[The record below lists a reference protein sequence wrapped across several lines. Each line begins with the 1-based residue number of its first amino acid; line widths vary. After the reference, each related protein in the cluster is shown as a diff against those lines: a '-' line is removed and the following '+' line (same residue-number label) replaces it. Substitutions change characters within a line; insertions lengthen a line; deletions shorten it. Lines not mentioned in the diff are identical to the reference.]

1 MRIHDIIFDMILE
14 EFGNKKLLN
23 TMLLKWYGQEL
34 TDEQRNEGEF
44 LLTKFFELKNRL
56 SIKLPEVV
64 TFLNKYDNFDV
75 NNIKEI
81 TVYTL
86 PQAKFIVGEFFDFEN
101 STTPQDDTP
110 EILRG
115 RNLPPTTE
123 RVGASKGLWFAQNDN
138 LIINDDGFRVYAIKN
153 RKDSINYG
161 YYQGFV
167 SQQEPYVS
175 QRSHMQWCTTRH
187 IESSNLY
194 GSYRNRRTFYFI
206 IDESKSPQV
215 QPNVEISQYYLSAL
229 QYATDSPT
237 NFKVTSILNDGSDP
251 VFTEEQLYKIY
262 PKLNGHLDKIVP
274 IEYNEKELGVIT
286 DDLDRVDERENNA
299 FEFAKVSKQL
309 KKRYV
314 DAGKT
319 LTKMRSWE
327 TMDDGLKQA
336 YIDLTERQHVFERF
350 STKELLLKIKSRS
363 SEVKSLD
370 RRVKIVG
377 YEDGFGALYSKMMTN
392 EFIPDQRK
400 SLKNNNIS
408 LFENR
413 RTKKFGLFN
422 KSMGEWVTLGGISYE
437 DYFNKIDDDVFISD
451 DGDMFTVEVYSK
463 SGSPDDSS
471 FYIVIPIDDNING
484 YFVSHKKW
492 LELQEKLHREDEE
505 TNFNPDDD
513 SDISEIK
520 KGL

>member
-1 MRIHDIIFDMILE
+1 MNFNDLIVDMISE
-14 EFGNKKLLN
+14 EFSNKKLLN
-23 TMLLKWYGQEL
+23 TMLTKWYGQEM
-34 TDEQRNEGEF
+34 TEEQKTEGEF

-56 SIKLPEVV
+56 STKLPEVV
-64 TFLNKYDNFDV
+64 TFLNKFNDFDS
-75 NNIKEI
+75 NNIKEV

-86 PQAKFIVGEFFDFEN
+86 EQVKFILGEFFDIE
-101 STTPQDDTP
+101 TAGKTEDETP

-115 RNLPPTTE
+115 RDLPPTTE
-123 RVGASKGLWFAQNDN
+123 RVEASKGLWFAQNKN
-138 LIINDDGFRVYAIKN
+138 LIINEDGFRVYAIRN

-161 YYQGFV
+161 YYEGHM

-175 QRSHMQWCTTRH
+175 QRNHMQWCTTRH

-194 GSYRNRRTFYFI
+194 GSYRNRRTFYFV
-206 IDESKSPQV
+206 IDESKHPQV
-215 QPNVEISQYYLSAL
+215 ESNVNISQYYLSAL

-251 VFTEEQLYKIY
+251 VFTEDELYQTY
-262 PKLNGHLDKIVP
+262 PKLRGNLDKIVP
-274 IEYNEKELGVIT
+274 VEYSETELGTIT
-286 DDLDRVDERENNA
+286 DDLDRVDERENNS
-299 FEFAKVSKQL
+299 FEFAKVSKLL
-309 KKRYV
+309 KKRYI

-327 TMDDGLKQA
+327 TMDDGLKQS
-336 YIDLTERQHVFERF
+336 YIDLTTRQNLFERF
-350 STKELLLKIKSRS
+350 STKELLLKIKSRP

-377 YEDGFGALYSKMMTN
+377 YEDGFGVLYSKMMET

-400 SLKNNNIS
+400 SLKNSDIS

-422 KSMGEWVTLGGISYE
+422 KSMGEWVTLGGVSYE
-437 DYFNKIDDDVFISD
+437 DFFNKVDDDVFISD
-451 DGDMFTVEVYSK
+451 DGDTFTVEVYSK
-463 SGSPDDSS
+463 SNVPDDSS
-471 FYIVIPIDDNING
+471 FYIVIPIDDSING
-484 YFVSHKKW
+484 YFVSHDKW
-492 LELQEKLHREDEE
+492 SQLQEKLHREDEE
-505 TNFNPDDD
+505 TNFNPEDD

-520 KGL
+520 KGV